1 VLNPAPLRARV
12 ERWLN
17 DRPDDAV
24 LKWVLR
30 GTLTATVMVLALD
43 FVELN
48 ARVQDT
54 LPTMPAYGP
63 VALPDNAD
71 EPGAAPVRRLWPRKV
86 DTALTAAMTFDLQA
100 DGRLVATGTIQPGT
114 AKAFAAEIEKRGGYV
129 KTIVL
134 HSPGGSVSDAL
145 EMGRLIRA
153 RSFATEV
160 GSDRYCASSCPLVF
174 AGGVERDV
182 GAKATIGVHQVTA
195 VGPAGGSPAQ
205 GMDSVQRV
213 AAECQRYLHEMG
225 IDPQVWLHAMETPRD
240 ALHVFKADELIRL
253 KLATERNAAP
263 AAAPAATAKAAKKS

>member
-1 VLNPAPLRARV
+1 VLSLATFRARI
-12 ERWLN
+12 EGWAN

-24 LKWVLR
+24 LRWVFR
-30 GTLTATVMVLALD
+30 GMLTATVMVLALD

-48 ARVQDT
+48 ARMQDT
-54 LPTMPAYGP
+54 LPSTPAYGP
-63 VALPDNAD
+63 VALPSSTD
-71 EPGAAPVRRLWPRKV
+71 EPGATPSQRLWPGKT

-114 AKAFAAEIEKRGGYV
+114 AKAFAAEVEKRGGYV
-129 KTIVL
+129 KTVVL

-160 GSDRYCASSCPLVF
+160 GDGRYCASSCPLVF
-174 AGGVERDV
+174 AGGVERQA
-182 GAKATIGVHQVTA
+182 GGKATIGVHQVTA
-195 VGPAGGSPAQ
+195 VGPAGGSPSR

-213 AAECQRYLHEMG
+213 TAECQRYLHEMG

-240 ALHVFKADELIRL
+240 ALHVFKSDELVRL
-253 KLATERNAAP
+253 KLATERSG
-263 AAAPAATAKAAKKS
+263 AAPAATAKAPNRS